1 MHGNILKHYNMSSL
15 GSFYLKKSTLEAL
28 LKTVEAKGEK
38 GVEMTLSINDETNQY
53 GQNIAGWVSQSKE
66 QREAKK
72 DRFFTGNGK
81 IFWSDG
87 TIKVAEKKEVET
99 VQAEPFDSASNNDL
113 PF

>member
-1 MHGNILKHYNMSSL
+1 MSSL
-15 GSFYLKKSTLEAL
+15 GSFYLKKNTLETL
-28 LKTVEAKGEK
+28 LKTVDAKGEK

>member
-1 MHGNILKHYNMSSL
+1 MSSL
-15 GSFYLKKSTLEAL
+15 GSFYLKKSTLETL
-28 LKTVEAKGEK
+28 LKTVEAKKEK

-53 GQNIAGWVSQSKE
+53 GQNIAGWVSQSKD

-87 TIKVAEKKEVET
+87 TIKVAEKKEEQQQSEPEQNT
-99 VQAEPFDSASNNDL
+99 QQAESNDL

>member
-1 MHGNILKHYNMSSL
+1 M
-15 GSFYLKKSTLEAL
+15 L
-28 LKTVEAKGEK
+28 LKTVEAKEEK

-53 GQNIAGWVSQSKE
+53 GQNISGWVSQSKE

-72 DRFFTGNGK
+72 ERFFTGNGK

-87 TIKVAEKKEVET
+87 TINVAEKKEEQQQSEPGYNPQ
-99 VQAEPFDSASNNDL
+99 QAEDAGL